1 MQTRRTNPSAVYRL
15 LQNERINASVN
26 LGQKFPR
33 LKALTVNLEYFDPT
47 GLRRNGGA
55 IKYKANVEN
64 AKSALCFNCRGEQC
78 VGGDYDLSEELSR
91 AIKAKRET
99 VTGEKH
105 CAGMRRKLDNKEQVS
120 CQNLLR
126 YVLQLGY
133 L

>member
-15 LQNERINASVN
+15 LQNERINASDS

-47 GLRRNGGA
+47 GLRRNGGS
-55 IKYKANVEN
+55 IKYKTNIEN

-91 AIKAKRET
+91 AIKGKRKT
-99 VTGEKH
+99 VIGEKH
-105 CAGMRRKLDNKEQVS
+105 CQGVRHNLEKRERVS